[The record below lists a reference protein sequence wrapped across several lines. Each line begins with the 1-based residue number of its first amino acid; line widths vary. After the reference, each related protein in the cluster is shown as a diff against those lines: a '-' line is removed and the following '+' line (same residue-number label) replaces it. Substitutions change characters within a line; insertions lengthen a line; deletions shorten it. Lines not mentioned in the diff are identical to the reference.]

1 MTDRFTPSRI
11 WNAHIKGLKNR
22 VYTSARPIGRPDKVA
37 RIALYALPVVAAV
50 AMVAFDGTVAGGEG
64 ILAAAGIF
72 SGAFFMGFTQVA
84 TWRER
89 FTERRDQRD
98 QSEVHQRD
106 SLDESV
112 AHLLMAIYASIGLAV
127 VLVVGQNFADE
138 KDRLTGVWAAI
149 SAGLGLY
156 LVLLIMIVLPKLYTA
171 YAGINEVDDEMSGLH
186 RG

>member
-22 VYTSARPIGRPDKVA
+22 VYTSARPIGTSD
-37 RIALYALPVVAAV
+37 RIARAALYGLPLAAAV
-50 AMVAFDGTVAGGEG
+50 TMIVGGGTVAGGDG

-72 SGAFFMGFTQVA
+72 AGAFFMGFTQVA

-89 FTERRDQRD
+89 FTERREGRE

-138 KDRLTGVWAAI
+138 KDRLTGAWAAA

-156 LVLLIMIVLPKLYTA
+156 LVLLVMIVLPKLYTA
-171 YAGINEVDDEMSGLH
+171 YAGINKVDDEMSGLH